1 MSRMGEAGGWL
12 DVDDIERWVAEVRVR
27 DAVGARQRERWL
39 RRQAEDEAAFA
50 GLLLGLAERREAVV
64 TTTVGGRHHIGR
76 VEAVGAD
83 FTALTTVGARVTL
96 VSLAA
101 VAAVKV
107 AKTAEARRGY
117 GARVAADARSLRG
130 ALPTGE
136 TAAAGATTTGVTVA
150 GETMAGVPGAGET
163 MAGVTMAGVT
173 MADVIGHAV
182 ERRPRVQVFAGAA
195 QAGGDLRS
203 LGADVVTLQTDGNPP
218 SLAYLRLAS
227 VSEFSFLDSG

>member
-1 MSRMGEAGGWL
+1 MSGMGEAGGWL

-27 DAVGARQRERWL
+27 DAVDARQRERWL

-83 FTALTTVGARVTL
+83 FTALTTVGTRVTL

-107 AKTAEARRGY
+107 TKAAEARRGY
-117 GARVAADARSLRG
+117 GAGVAADARSLG
-130 ALPTGE
+130 GSLPTGE
-136 TAAAGATTTGVTVA
+136 TAAAG
-150 GETMAGVPGAGET
+150 T
-163 MAGVTMAGVT
+163 MAGVTTAGVAMDGVT

-203 LGADVVTLQTDGNPP
+203 LGADVVTLQIDGNPP

>member
-1 MSRMGEAGGWL
+1 MSGTGQAAGWL
-12 DVDDIERWVAEVRVR
+12 DFDDIERWVAEVRAR
-27 DAVGARQRERWL
+27 DAVDARQRERWL

-50 GLLLGLAERREAVV
+50 GLLLGLAERRAAVV
-64 TTTVGGRHHIGR
+64 VTTVGGRHHVGR

-83 FTALTTVGARVTL
+83 FAALSTGGARITL

-107 AKTAEARRGY
+107 AKATGPRQGDSF
-117 GARVAADARSLRG
+117 GAGVAADARSPG
-130 ALPTGE
+130 GPPA
-136 TAAAGATTTGVTVA
+136 TGVTV
-150 GETMAGVPGAGET
+150 P
-163 MAGVTMAGVT
+163 GVT

-182 ERRPRVQVFAGAA
+182 ERRPRVRVYAGAA

-203 LGADVVTLQTDGNPP
+203 LGADVVTLQIDGNPP

-227 VSEFSFLDSG
+227 VSELSFLDSG